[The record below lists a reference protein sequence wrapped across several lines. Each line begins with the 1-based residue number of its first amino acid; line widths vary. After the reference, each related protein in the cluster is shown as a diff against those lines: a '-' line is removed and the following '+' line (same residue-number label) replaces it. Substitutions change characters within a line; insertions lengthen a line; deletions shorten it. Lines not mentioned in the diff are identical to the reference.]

1 MVLVKQTHRMEDVVE
16 AAAGGE
22 AVVGVNPLQASDG
35 QEHSNRR
42 AEGKEGP
49 GVEAELWVINRYLQ
63 ERGKKTGSFITQR
76 AWDWV
81 WYLVSYQSIIH
92 LARYVNPLCESVYLN
107 IKQMNQTRI
116 MCRFHSFL

>member
-63 ERGKKTGSFITQR
+63 EREKKKKNNRFIYNTKG
-76 AWDWV
+76 V
-81 WYLVSYQSIIH
+81 GLGLVS
-92 LARYVNPLCESVYLN
+92 SVISEYYSSGSLS
-107 IKQMNQTRI
+107 K
-116 MCRFHSFL
+116 SFV